1 MRPDEAIWKMNE
13 FAKAIRAIEEQL
25 QRTIGIIHTLEG
37 IKIDPVQQ
45 WKIIHPLSKSLK
57 ITIRKSPQRITNY
70 SQLTMKEIWSRVNF
84 RSCSD
89 GLCQENHCSECGLCE
104 VRLGDAHDCNPPLI

>member
-13 FAKAIRAIEEQL
+13 FAKAIRVIEEQL
-25 QRTIGIIHTLEG
+25 QSTIEIIHTLG
-37 IKIDPVQQ
+37 GTKIDPVQQ

-89 GLCQENHCSECGLCE
+89 GLCPENHCSECGLHG